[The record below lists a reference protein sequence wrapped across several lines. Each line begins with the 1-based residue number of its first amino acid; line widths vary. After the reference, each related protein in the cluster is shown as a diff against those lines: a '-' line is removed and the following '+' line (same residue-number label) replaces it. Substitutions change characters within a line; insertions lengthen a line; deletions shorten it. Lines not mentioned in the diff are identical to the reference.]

1 MFAEIHLI
9 YISTVQTCLS
19 FLLLSSVSIG
29 VFPRLSTRA
38 VLKSRSQYFILSV
51 EQYSDTDYVAG
62 HKKKKKILQVRN
74 LHTSTAQKVG
84 IFLLMYM

>member
-62 HKKKKKILQVRN
+62 HKKKKKKFYR
-74 LHTSTAQKVG
+74 
-84 IFLLMYM
+84 